1 MKTFYD
7 LQEGVYDPN
16 ILKAFFLAGGPG
28 SGKSYVIQR
37 TTGGLGM
44 KIVNSDNAFEKLL
57 KDAGL
62 SLKMPPEE
70 TPSYLPYKTVRARAK
85 KLTAKRKENY
95 VEGRLGL
102 IIDGTGRDFDRISK
116 QARELENFGYDTHM
130 IFVNTSLDVALLRN
144 AKRPRSVPTSV
155 VTNYLKSVQQ
165 NMGKFSNFFK
175 GNFVII
181 DNNDADEDMMKEV
194 IKRVRH
200 LANRKVQNNRGKAWI
215 AQQLQMKKRA

>member
-1 MKTFYD
+1 MKTFSA

-28 SGKSYVIQR
+28 SGKSYVVRR

-70 TPSYLPYKTVRARAK
+70 EKPRDVVRTKAK
-85 KLTAKRKENY
+85 AITKSQQKNY

-102 IIDGTGRDFDRISK
+102 IIDGTGRDFEKIAK
-116 QARELENFGYDTHM
+116 QARELQGLGYDTHM
-130 IFVNTSLDVALLRN
+130 IFVNTSLDTALERN
-144 AKRPRSVPTSV
+144 AKRARSVPEPIV
-155 VTNYLKSVQQ
+155 VKSWKDVQS
-165 NMGKFSNFFK
+165 NIGKFSQFFRRNFI
-175 GNFVII
+175 VV
-181 DNNDADEDMMKEV
+181 DNNDADEDVFGKVYKQVM
-194 IKRVRH
+194 H
-200 LANRKVQNNRGKAWI
+200 LAKAKVQNTLGKQWI
-215 AQQLQMKKRA
+215 SNEVAKRSR

>member
-1 MKTFYD
+1 MKTFQD

-28 SGKSYVIQR
+28 SGKSYVVKR

-44 KIVNSDNAFEKLL
+44 KVVNSDDAFEKLL

-70 TPSYLPYKTVRARAK
+70 EEPRDVARGRAK
-85 KLTAKRKENY
+85 ELTAKRKANY

-102 IIDGTGRDFDRISK
+102 IIDGTGREFDKISK
-116 QARELENFGYDTHM
+116 QARELEILGYDVYM
-130 IFVNTSLDVALLRN
+130 IFVNTSLDVALQRN
-144 AKRPRSVPTSV
+144 EQRPRSVPTSI
-155 VTNYLKSVQQ
+155 VTNSWKAVQS
-165 NMGKFSNFFK
+165 NIGKFSNFFK
-175 GNFVII
+175 NGFII
-181 DNNDADEDMMKEV
+181 VDNNDKDEDMMKIV
-194 IKRVRH
+194 IKRVRS
-200 LANRKVQNNRGKAWI
+200 LATRKVQNNRGKAWI